1 MARMLL
7 AVRKNKLANAHKYVY
22 IKEDRSCEIGLYI
35 RMMLKYIYKTIF
47 KVYIELAYERKL
59 VGKTREKEVWL

>member
-7 AVRKNKLANAHKYVY
+7 EVRKNKLANAHKYVY

-59 VGKTREKEVWL
+59 VGETREKEVWL